1 MKIKDKLRKNRSIV
15 AIGAFSI
22 IALVVISSSI
32 FLLPDLELF
41 SSSETPEPGPIKGSA
56 LGTRIANFMDFRTPD
71 VVFAWS
77 SNNTVVNSDLTEQF
91 NDYVHAVMNY
101 GMPISAARSNVSVFI
116 GLENFRMETV
126 ENDPEALN
134 SVAENFE
141 NALNGLEDVSASL
154 KSLDDVLPVAF
165 LWDIAYSDNTSLSLI
180 YSQEYHVIAA
190 INGTWIMGEIDLL
203 GKTVPFPYFQYDA
216 NHYDSVNF
224 LELDRTTETPVT
236 AAIQAYI
243 DMTVGAFE

>member
-1 MKIKDKLRKNRSIV
+1 MNLKGKIRRNHL
-15 AIGAFSI
+15 F
-22 IALVVISSSI
+22 ALTAGVSLTMVVIAAVF
-32 FLLPDLELF
+32 FLPELELF
-41 SSSETPEPGPIKGSA
+41 SSSEIPEPGPIKGSA
-56 LGTRIANFMDFRTPD
+56 LGSRIASFMDSRTPD

-101 GMPISAARSNVSVFI
+101 GIPISVARSNVSVFI
-116 GLENFRMETV
+116 GVENFRMKTV

-141 NALNGLEDVSASL
+141 NALHGLEDISASL
-154 KSLDDVLPVAF
+154 TSLDDIWPITF
-165 LWDIAYSDNTSLSLI
+165 LWDIAYSDSTSLSLI

-190 INGTWIMGEIDLL
+190 INGTWIMDEMKLL
-203 GKTVPFPYFQYDA
+203 DKTVPFPYFQYDE

-224 LELDRTTETPVT
+224 LELDPTTETLVT
-236 AAIQAYI
+236 AAIQSYI